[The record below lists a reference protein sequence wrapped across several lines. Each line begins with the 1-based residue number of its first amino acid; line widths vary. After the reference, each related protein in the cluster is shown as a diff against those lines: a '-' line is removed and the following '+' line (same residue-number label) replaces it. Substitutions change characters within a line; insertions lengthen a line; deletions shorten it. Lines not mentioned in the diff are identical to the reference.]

1 MKTDHKDIVAV
12 GEWMRLSDLPSKDA
26 KLTSEMND
34 EFGKTGVYQVVAES
48 EIDNIGD
55 YIVHPEVAYTGMSKN
70 IHDRAYTMKRPNGD
84 HGVSRHIRLNELDN
98 KDYFVRMLYTD
109 ADPKDLEREIHDAS
123 EKEFGY
129 RFKWTGTSDGNDG
142 NFSKAVDLARKLDR
156 DELAKLVSVH
166 KEEYFKRAMQETKEE
181 WEALVA

>member
-48 EIDNIGD
+48 EVDNIGD

-98 KDYFVRMLYTD
+98 RDYFVRMLYTD
-109 ADPKDLEREIHDAS
+109 VDPKDLEREIHDAS

-142 NFSKAVDLARKLDR
+142 NLSKAQDILNKLCPDEVLAIKRSLKEVYLKSVQR
-156 DELAKLVSVH
+156 HALQNWEEEDE
-166 KEEYFKRAMQETKEE
+166 
-181 WEALVA
+181 